1 MGFFGNLLGQAVGG
15 GLGGLFGHRD
25 LGAKGGGALGNLLP
39 FSRGGIIVGPGGLQ
53 MVPTGRPTMPNMNRA
68 PFSKGGQ
75 ILGGNPGGMPRY
87 PFRRGGQIRVIGIPD
102 ITRMKKRKCKSCKRK

>member
-15 GLGGLFGHRD
+15 GLGGLLGYRD

-39 FSRGGIIVGPGGLQ
+39 FSRGGIIIGPGGLQ

-75 ILGGNPGGMPRY
+75 I
-87 PFRRGGQIRVIGIPD
+87 RVIGMPN
-102 ITRMKKRKCKSCKRK
+102 ITMKKKRKCKSCKRK